1 MEVDNNYN
9 CDDQIYKQNDG
20 DGAFLE
26 DKLDFDDNNNDN
38 DYDEHQQSYNNRSD
52 DDESGESDDDSDL
65 DRLVGGGLDE
75 IDEERFDKYFDE
87 LEKFQATYKP
97 VESYFNESFNLWKDY
112 SVPIAKC
119 MKSNMDGIQN
129 INDNIPLYPGS
140 KNTMKQ
146 CAVKLRN
153 ITSKHKLSVDAELD
167 MLVFLKELLPNTAN
181 LPLHQ
186 TKNGMFKLASFS
198 SKGHSSAEKFLFKQ
212 CLMKEIQCLD
222 EGFAISINGQS
233 YLIQCRLIQF
243 VLDTK
248 EVEHQVNVQCINAYS
263 GCPYCFGT
271 FGTTFDDIKNKMAI
285 SDERWR
291 LPLFHA
297 TRHHGQTA
305 NCCPRHKS
313 SEPFFYTNRFEY
325 QEGKQ
330 DYNQGDCEKDD
341 NLPQKK
347 KEKLKQKIIPA
358 AATELE
364 LTKPRVAQD
373 MALQL
378 VPYWFDVC
386 DEANAK
392 IIKRYLFYGNQE
404 ASLWFHDQNHYPM
417 EMITTSEFFYYP
429 TCNFQ
434 AFQQFRRKDRRFHQT
449 RAASIINKRLSGY
462 VRNKK
467 DTVHEEGVKDHFY
480 GFDSKYVNEN
490 HLNFDPAHA
499 FTNCFDYLKDFWTG
513 VSPEINADLF
523 AHCSTTKCWSFIEEI
538 AKQNTTEDNNNKRD
552 NNNINKKKDK
562 DKNNLGFPWNISNQN
577 QTKID
582 SWIIS
587 LIIPVGF
594 KDTFEVKSLFVY
606 TKTQKF
612 NIKMNIIKSIIPLA
626 MFLLDREMP
635 TEYKALFMM
644 FSELVVDLMSP
655 VIDSSDIAS
664 DLLHYRVIE
673 FLVLFQGFFPPT
685 EHHMVE
691 VMKRED
697 LVPLVSPLTI
707 D

>member
-1 MEVDNNYN
+1 
-9 CDDQIYKQNDG
+9 
-20 DGAFLE
+20 
-26 DKLDFDDNNNDN
+26 
-38 DYDEHQQSYNNRSD
+38 
-52 DDESGESDDDSDL
+52 
-65 DRLVGGGLDE
+65 
-75 IDEERFDKYFDE
+75 
-87 LEKFQATYKP
+87 
-97 VESYFNESFNLWKDY
+97 
-112 SVPIAKC
+112 
-119 MKSNMDGIQN
+119 
-129 INDNIPLYPGS
+129 
-140 KNTMKQ
+140 
-146 CAVKLRN
+146 
-153 ITSKHKLSVDAELD
+153 
-167 MLVFLKELLPNTAN
+167 
-181 LPLHQ
+181 
-186 TKNGMFKLASFS
+186 MFKLASFS

-480 GFDSKYVNEN
+480 GFDSKYVSFEK

-499 FTNCFDYLKDFWTG
+499 FTNCFYYLKDFWTG
-513 VSPEINADLF
+513 VCPEINADLF
-523 AHCSTTKCWSFIEEI
+523 VHIVPQQSVGLSLKKLPSKIRLKTIIIKETII
-538 AKQNTTEDNNNKRD
+538 
-552 NNNINKKKDK
+552 ILIKKKIK
-562 DKNNLGFPWNISNQN
+562 
-577 QTKID
+577 TKI
-582 SWIIS
+582 I
-587 LIIPVGF
+587 
-594 KDTFEVKSLFVY
+594 
-606 TKTQKF
+606 
-612 NIKMNIIKSIIPLA
+612 
-626 MFLLDREMP
+626 
-635 TEYKALFMM
+635 
-644 FSELVVDLMSP
+644 
-655 VIDSSDIAS
+655 
-664 DLLHYRVIE
+664 
-673 FLVLFQGFFPPT
+673 
-685 EHHMVE
+685 
-691 VMKRED
+691 
-697 LVPLVSPLTI
+697 
-707 D
+707 